1 MAAILRGRRFFWLSH
16 LVFNVNSWRRSLRV
30 AAFLGVSFLT
40 QAWDTLNMP
49 QRQRHL
55 RQITLPWCGEEGQSR
70 IRGAHVLVVGCGAL
84 GCASI
89 EWLARAG
96 VGQLTLVDRD
106 VVEWSN
112 LQRQQLFSERDAQ
125 AGSPKAEAAARRVK
139 EIDSTIRVHA
149 CVEHVNAENAAD
161 LARGVNVIMDGLD
174 NIETRFVLNDV
185 SVRDGIPYVYAA
197 AVAMEGRCMV
207 VLPRDVAVD
216 VDERI
221 SMAGLANAVDAQ
233 ISQASVS
240 NLIHARISNDV
251 VNTGESKATHFAA
264 RGACLRCVFPE
275 MPAPGVLPTCD
286 LAGVM
291 GPVVGMVGAFAASQ
305 ALFLLAGRADL
316 LERKLWSV
324 DLAAHRHAT
333 IAVSVD
339 ERCACCGKKEFSFLE
354 PVNEA
359 SRVAHLCGRG
369 AMQVLPMRRTKV
381 DSPTV
386 DMDLPA
392 LQKQLLDHGQFAM
405 RGGSLH
411 GQLRNVAGLGGEPV
425 ELTIFADGRAIVG
438 RCSDETIA
446 RSIYDRF
453 IGG

>member
-1 MAAILRGRRFFWLSH
+1 
-16 LVFNVNSWRRSLRV
+16 
-30 AAFLGVSFLT
+30 
-40 QAWDTLNMP
+40 MP
-49 QRQRHL
+49 QRQRHQ

-149 CVEHVNAENAAD
+149 CVEHLNAENAAD
-161 LARGVNVIMDGLD
+161 LARGVNVIVDGLD
-174 NIETRFVLNDV
+174 NIESRFVLNDV

-197 AVAMEGRCMV
+197 AVAMEGRCMA

-221 SMAGLANAVDAQ
+221 SMAGVANAVDAQVSKAGFANAVDAQ
-233 ISQASVS
+233 ISKAGVS
-240 NLIHARISNDV
+240 NFIHARISKDV
-251 VNTGESKATHFAA
+251 DKTGKSKATHFAA

-286 LAGVM
+286 LAGVL
-291 GPVVGMVGAFAASQ
+291 GPLVGMVGAFAASQ

-354 PVNEA
+354 LVNEA

-411 GQLRNVAGLGGEPV
+411 GQLRNVPGLGGEPV

-453 IGG
+453 IGS

>member
-1 MAAILRGRRFFWLSH
+1 
-16 LVFNVNSWRRSLRV
+16 
-30 AAFLGVSFLT
+30 
-40 QAWDTLNMP
+40 MP
-49 QRQRHL
+49 QRQRHQ

-161 LARGVNVIMDGLD
+161 LARGVNVIVDGLD

-216 VDERI
+216 IDERI
-221 SMAGLANAVDAQ
+221 SKAGDANEADAQ
-233 ISQASVS
+233 ISKAGVS
-240 NLIHARISNDV
+240 NLIHARISNDIA
-251 VNTGESKATHFAA
+251 NTGESKATHFAA
-264 RGACLRCVFPE
+264 RGACLRCVFAE

-286 LAGVM
+286 LAGVL
-291 GPVVGMVGAFAASQ
+291 GPLVGMVGAFAASQ

-339 ERCACCGKKEFSFLE
+339 EQCACCGKKEFSFLE
-354 PVNEA
+354 PLNEA

-369 AMQVLPMRRTKV
+369 AIQVLPTRRVKV
-381 DSPTV
+381 DGAAV
-386 DMDLPA
+386 DMDLSA

-438 RCSDETIA
+438 RCSDETVA

-453 IGG
+453 IGS

>member
-1 MAAILRGRRFFWLSH
+1 
-16 LVFNVNSWRRSLRV
+16 
-30 AAFLGVSFLT
+30 
-40 QAWDTLNMP
+40 MP
-49 QRQRHL
+49 QRQRHQ

-125 AGSPKAEAAARRVK
+125 VGAPKAEAAARRVK

-161 LARGVNVIMDGLD
+161 LARGVNVIVDGLD
-174 NIETRFVLNDV
+174 NIETRFVLNDL

-197 AVAMEGRCMV
+197 AVAMEGRCMF
-207 VLPRDVAVD
+207 VLPRDIAVD

-221 SMAGLANAVDAQ
+221 SMAGVANEVDAQISKAGFANAVDAQ
-233 ISQASVS
+233 VSKAGVS
-240 NLIHARISNDV
+240 NLIPARISKDIA
-251 VNTGESKATHFAA
+251 NTGESKATHFAA

-286 LAGVM
+286 LAGVL
-291 GPVVGMVGAFAASQ
+291 GPLVGMVGAFAASQ

-339 ERCACCGKKEFSFLE
+339 EQCVCCGKKEFSFLE
-354 PVNEA
+354 PVHEM
-359 SRVAHLCGRG
+359 SRMAHLCGRG
-369 AMQVLPMRRTKV
+369 AIQVLPTRRVKV
-381 DSPTV
+381 DGAAV
-386 DMDLPA
+386 DMDLSA

-411 GQLRNVAGLGGEPV
+411 GKLRNVAGLGGEPV

-438 RCSDETIA
+438 HCSDETIA

-453 IGG
+453 IGS

>member
-1 MAAILRGRRFFWLSH
+1 MAAILRGRRFFY
-16 LVFNVNSWRRSLRV
+16 
-30 AAFLGVSFLT
+30 GISFFAK
-40 QAWDTLNMP
+40 AWDTLNMP

-139 EIDSTIRVHA
+139 EIDSNIRVHA

-174 NIETRFVLNDV
+174 NIETRFVLNDL

-207 VLPRDVAVD
+207 VLPRDVD

-221 SMAGLANAVDAQ
+221 SMAGVAKSVDAQ
-233 ISQASVS
+233 ISKAGVS
-240 NLIHARISNDV
+240 NFIHARIAKDV
-251 VNTGESKATHFAA
+251 VDTGESKATHFAA

-275 MPAPGVLPTCD
+275 MPAHGVLPTCD
-286 LAGVM
+286 LAGVL
-291 GPVVGMVGAFAASQ
+291 GPLVGMVGAFAASQ
-305 ALFLLAGRADL
+305 ALLLLAGRADL

-411 GQLRNVAGLGGEPV
+411 GQLRNVAGIGGEPV

-453 IGG
+453 IGS

>member
-1 MAAILRGRRFFWLSH
+1 
-16 LVFNVNSWRRSLRV
+16 
-30 AAFLGVSFLT
+30 
-40 QAWDTLNMP
+40 MP
-49 QRQRHL
+49 QRQRHQ

-161 LARGVNVIMDGLD
+161 LARGVNVIVDGLD

-216 VDERI
+216 IDERI
-221 SMAGLANAVDAQ
+221 SKAGDANEADAQ
-233 ISQASVS
+233 ISKAGVS
-240 NLIHARISNDV
+240 NFIHARISKDV
-251 VNTGESKATHFAA
+251 ANTGESKATHFAA
-264 RGACLRCVFPE
+264 RGACLRCVFAE

-286 LAGVM
+286 LAGVL
-291 GPVVGMVGAFAASQ
+291 GPLVGMVGAFAASQ

-339 ERCACCGKKEFSFLE
+339 EQCACCGKKEFSFLE
-354 PVNEA
+354 PLNEA

-369 AMQVLPMRRTKV
+369 AIQVLPTRRVKV
-381 DSPTV
+381 DGAAV
-386 DMDLPA
+386 DMDLSA

-453 IGG
+453 IGS

>member
-1 MAAILRGRRFFWLSH
+1 
-16 LVFNVNSWRRSLRV
+16 
-30 AAFLGVSFLT
+30 
-40 QAWDTLNMP
+40 MP
-49 QRQRHL
+49 QRQRHQ

-125 AGSPKAEAAARRVK
+125 ASAPKAEAAARRVK

-161 LARGVNVIMDGLD
+161 LARGVNVIVDGLD

-221 SMAGLANAVDAQ
+221 SKAGDANEADTQ
-233 ISQASVS
+233 ISKAGVS
-240 NLIHARISNDV
+240 NFIHTRISKDV
-251 VNTGESKATHFAA
+251 ANTGESKATHFAA
-264 RGACLRCVFPE
+264 RGACLRCVFAE

-286 LAGVM
+286 LAGVL
-291 GPVVGMVGAFAASQ
+291 GPLVGMVGAFAASQ

-339 ERCACCGKKEFSFLE
+339 EQCACCGKKEFSFLE
-354 PVNEA
+354 PVHEM

-369 AMQVLPMRRTKV
+369 AIQVLPTRRVKV
-381 DSPTV
+381 DGAAV
-386 DMDLPA
+386 DMDLSA

-453 IGG
+453 IGS

>member
-1 MAAILRGRRFFWLSH
+1 MAAILRGRRFFY
-16 LVFNVNSWRRSLRV
+16 
-30 AAFLGVSFLT
+30 GISFFAK
-40 QAWDTLNMP
+40 AWDTLNMP

-55 RQITLPWCGEEGQSR
+55 RQITLPWCGKEGQSR

-125 AGSPKAEAAARRVK
+125 SGSPKAEAAARRVK

-161 LARGVNVIMDGLD
+161 LARGVNVIVDGLD
-174 NIETRFVLNDV
+174 NIETRFVLNDL

-233 ISQASVS
+233 ISQAGVL

-251 VNTGESKATHFAA
+251 VNTGESKVTHFAA

-339 ERCACCGKKEFSFLE
+339 EHCACCGKKEFSFLE

-411 GQLRNVAGLGGEPV
+411 GQLRNVPGLGGEPV

-453 IGG
+453 IGS

>member
-1 MAAILRGRRFFWLSH
+1 MAAILRGRRFFY
-16 LVFNVNSWRRSLRV
+16 
-30 AAFLGVSFLT
+30 GISFFAK
-40 QAWDTLNMP
+40 AWDTLNMP

-149 CVEHVNAENAAD
+149 CVEHLNAENAAD
-161 LARGVNVIMDGLD
+161 LARGVNVIVDGLD

-216 VDERI
+216 IDKRI
-221 SMAGLANAVDAQ
+221 SKAGDANEADAQ
-233 ISQASVS
+233 NSKAGVS
-240 NLIHARISNDV
+240 NFIHARISKDTA
-251 VNTGESKATHFAA
+251 NTDESKATHFAA

-286 LAGVM
+286 LAGVL
-291 GPVVGMVGAFAASQ
+291 GPLVGMVGAFAASQ

-339 ERCACCGKKEFSFLE
+339 EHCACCGKKEFSFLE

-386 DMDLPA
+386 DMDLST
-392 LQKQLLDHGQFAM
+392 LQKQLLDHGQFTM
-405 RGGSLH
+405 RGGFLH
-411 GQLRNVAGLGGEPV
+411 GQLRNVPGLGGEPV

>member
-1 MAAILRGRRFFWLSH
+1 MAAILRGRRFFY
-16 LVFNVNSWRRSLRV
+16 
-30 AAFLGVSFLT
+30 GISFFAK
-40 QAWDTLNMP
+40 AWDTLNMP

-125 AGSPKAEAAARRVK
+125 SGSPKAEAAARRVK

-161 LARGVNVIMDGLD
+161 LARGVNVIVDGLD
-174 NIETRFVLNDV
+174 NIETRFVLNDL

-233 ISQASVS
+233 ISQAGVS

-251 VNTGESKATHFAA
+251 VNTGESKVTHFAA

-291 GPVVGMVGAFAASQ
+291 GPVVGMVGAFASSQ

-339 ERCACCGKKEFSFLE
+339 EHCACCGKKEFSFLE

-369 AMQVLPMRRTKV
+369 AIQVLPMRRTKV

-392 LQKQLLDHGQFAM
+392 LQKQLLDHGQFTM

-411 GQLRNVAGLGGEPV
+411 GQLRNVPGLGGEPV

>member
-1 MAAILRGRRFFWLSH
+1 M
-16 LVFNVNSWRRSLRV
+16 
-30 AAFLGVSFLT
+30 
-40 QAWDTLNMP
+40 
-49 QRQRHL
+49 
-55 RQITLPWCGEEGQSR
+55 
-70 IRGAHVLVVGCGAL
+70 LVVGCGAL

-125 AGSPKAEAAARRVK
+125 ASAPKAEAAARRVK

-161 LARGVNVIMDGLD
+161 LARGVNVIVDGLD

-197 AVAMEGRCMV
+197 SVAMEGRCMV
-207 VLPRDVAVD
+207 VLPRDVAVG
-216 VDERI
+216 ERI
-221 SMAGLANAVDAQ
+221 SKAGDANEADAQISKAGVSNAVDAQ
-233 ISQASVS
+233 VSKAGVS
-240 NLIHARISNDV
+240 NFIHARISKDV
-251 VNTGESKATHFAA
+251 ANIGESKATHFAA
-264 RGACLRCVFPE
+264 RGACLRCVFAE

-286 LAGVM
+286 LAGVL
-291 GPVVGMVGAFAASQ
+291 GPLVGMVGAFAASQ

-339 ERCACCGKKEFSFLE
+339 EQCACCGKKEFSFLE
-354 PVNEA
+354 PVHEM

-369 AMQVLPMRRTKV
+369 AIQVLPTRRAKV
-381 DSPTV
+381 DGATV
-386 DMDLPA
+386 DMDLSA

-453 IGG
+453 IGS

>member
-1 MAAILRGRRFFWLSH
+1 MAAILRGRRFIY
-16 LVFNVNSWRRSLRV
+16 
-30 AAFLGVSFLT
+30 GISFFAK
-40 QAWDTLNMP
+40 AWDTLNMP

-89 EWLARAG
+89 EWLTRAG

-149 CVEHVNAENAAD
+149 CVEHLNAENAAD
-161 LARGVNVIMDGLD
+161 LARGVNVIVDGLD
-174 NIETRFVLNDV
+174 NIETRFVLNDL

-207 VLPRDVAVD
+207 VLPRD
-216 VDERI
+216 I
-221 SMAGLANAVDAQ
+221 AVDAQ
-233 ISQASVS
+233 LSQVDISNVADVGARISQA
-240 NLIHARISNDV
+240 
-251 VNTGESKATHFAA
+251 GKASATSSSSHLAA
-264 RGACLRCVFPE
+264 RGACLRCVYPE

-305 ALFLLAGRADL
+305 ALLLLAGRADL

-339 ERCACCGKKEFSFLE
+339 AHCACCGKKEFSFLE

-369 AMQVLPMRRTKV
+369 AIQVLPTRRVKV
-381 DSPTV
+381 EGAIV

-411 GQLRNVAGLGGEPV
+411 GQLRNVPGLGGEPV
-425 ELTIFADGRAIVG
+425 ELTNFADGRAIVG

>member
-1 MAAILRGRRFFWLSH
+1 MAAILRGRRFFY
-16 LVFNVNSWRRSLRV
+16 
-30 AAFLGVSFLT
+30 GISFFAK
-40 QAWDTLNMP
+40 AWDTLNMP

-149 CVEHVNAENAAD
+149 CVEHLNAENAAD
-161 LARGVNVIMDGLD
+161 LARGVHVIVDGLD
-174 NIETRFVLNDV
+174 NIETRFVLNDL

-216 VDERI
+216 IDERI
-221 SMAGLANAVDAQ
+221 SMAGVAKAVDAQ
-233 ISQASVS
+233 VS
-240 NLIHARISNDV
+240 KVGVSDLIHARISKDV

-286 LAGVM
+286 LAGVL
-291 GPVVGMVGAFAASQ
+291 GPLVGMVGAYAASQ
-305 ALFLLAGRADL
+305 TLFLLAARADL

-324 DLAAHRHAT
+324 DLAAHRYAT

-339 ERCACCGKKEFSFLE
+339 EYCACCGKKEFSFLE

-381 DSPTV
+381 DTPTV

-411 GQLRNVAGLGGEPV
+411 GQLRNVPGLGGEPV

>member
-1 MAAILRGRRFFWLSH
+1 
-16 LVFNVNSWRRSLRV
+16 
-30 AAFLGVSFLT
+30 
-40 QAWDTLNMP
+40 MP
-49 QRQRHL
+49 QRQRHQ

-161 LARGVNVIMDGLD
+161 LARGVNVIVDGLD
-174 NIETRFVLNDV
+174 NIETRFVLNDL

-207 VLPRDVAVD
+207 VLPRDVAVH

-221 SMAGLANAVDAQ
+221 SKAGVANTVDTQVSKAGVANAVDAQ
-233 ISQASVS
+233 VSKAGVVNAMDAQVSKAGVS
-240 NLIHARISNDV
+240 NFIHARISKDIA
-251 VNTGESKATHFAA
+251 NTGESKATHFAA

-286 LAGVM
+286 LAGVL
-291 GPVVGMVGAFAASQ
+291 GPLVGMVGAFAASQ

-339 ERCACCGKKEFSFLE
+339 EQCACCGKKEFSFLE
-354 PVNEA
+354 PVHEM

-369 AMQVLPMRRTKV
+369 AIQVLPTRRAKV
-381 DSPTV
+381 DGATV
-386 DMDLPA
+386 DMDLSA

-453 IGG
+453 IGS

>member
-1 MAAILRGRRFFWLSH
+1 
-16 LVFNVNSWRRSLRV
+16 
-30 AAFLGVSFLT
+30 
-40 QAWDTLNMP
+40 MP
-49 QRQRHL
+49 QRQRHQ

-149 CVEHVNAENAAD
+149 CVEHLNAENAAD
-161 LARGVNVIMDGLD
+161 LARGVNVIVDGLD

-221 SMAGLANAVDAQ
+221 SMAGVANEVDAQISKAGFANAVDAQ
-233 ISQASVS
+233 VSKAGVS
-240 NLIHARISNDV
+240 NLIPARISKDV
-251 VNTGESKATHFAA
+251 ANTAESKATHFAA

-286 LAGVM
+286 LAGVL
-291 GPVVGMVGAFAASQ
+291 GPLVGMVGAYAASQ
-305 ALFLLAGRADL
+305 TLFLLAGRADL

-339 ERCACCGKKEFSFLE
+339 EQCVCCGKNEFSFLE

-369 AMQVLPMRRTKV
+369 AIQVLPMRRTKV
-381 DSPTV
+381 DGPTV
-386 DMDLPA
+386 DMNLPA

-453 IGG
+453 IGS

>member
-1 MAAILRGRRFFWLSH
+1 
-16 LVFNVNSWRRSLRV
+16 
-30 AAFLGVSFLT
+30 
-40 QAWDTLNMP
+40 MP
-49 QRQRHL
+49 QRQRHQ

-112 LQRQQLFSERDAQ
+112 LQRQQLFCERDAQ
-125 AGSPKAEAAARRVK
+125 VGAPKAEAAARRVK

-161 LARGVNVIMDGLD
+161 LARGVNVIVDGLD

-207 VLPRDVAVD
+207 VLPRDVAID
-216 VDERI
+216 IDKRI
-221 SMAGLANAVDAQ
+221 SKDVANTA
-233 ISQASVS
+233 
-240 NLIHARISNDV
+240 
-251 VNTGESKATHFAA
+251 ESKATHFAA

-275 MPAPGVLPTCD
+275 MPSPGVLPTCD
-286 LAGVM
+286 LAGVL
-291 GPVVGMVGAFAASQ
+291 GPLVGMVGAFAASQ

-333 IAVSVD
+333 IAVPVD
-339 ERCACCGKKEFSFLE
+339 ELCACCGKKEFSFLE
-354 PVNEA
+354 PLNEA

-369 AMQVLPMRRTKV
+369 AIQVLPTRRVKV
-381 DSPTV
+381 DGAAV
-386 DMDLPA
+386 DMDLSA

-453 IGG
+453 IGS

>member
-1 MAAILRGRRFFWLSH
+1 MAAILRGRRFIY
-16 LVFNVNSWRRSLRV
+16 
-30 AAFLGVSFLT
+30 GISFFAK
-40 QAWDTLNMP
+40 AWDTLNMP

-89 EWLARAG
+89 EWLTRAG

-149 CVEHVNAENAAD
+149 CVEHLNAENAAD
-161 LARGVNVIMDGLD
+161 LARGVNVIVDGLD
-174 NIETRFVLNDV
+174 NIETRFVLNDL

-207 VLPRDVAVD
+207 VLPRD
-216 VDERI
+216 I
-221 SMAGLANAVDAQ
+221 AVDAQ
-233 ISQASVS
+233 LSQVDISNVADVGARISQA
-240 NLIHARISNDV
+240 
-251 VNTGESKATHFAA
+251 GKASATSSSSHLAA
-264 RGACLRCVFPE
+264 RGACLRCVYPE

-305 ALFLLAGRADL
+305 ALLLLAGRADL

-339 ERCACCGKKEFSFLE
+339 AHCACCGKKEFSFLE

-369 AMQVLPMRRTKV
+369 AIQVLPTRRVKV
-381 DSPTV
+381 EGAIV

-392 LQKQLLDHGQFAM
+392 LQKQLVDHGQFAM

-411 GQLRNVAGLGGEPV
+411 GQLRNVPGLGGEPV

>member
-1 MAAILRGRRFFWLSH
+1 MAAILRGRRFFY
-16 LVFNVNSWRRSLRV
+16 
-30 AAFLGVSFLT
+30 GISFFAK
-40 QAWDTLNMP
+40 AWDTLNMP
-49 QRQRHL
+49 QRQRHQ

-149 CVEHVNAENAAD
+149 CVEHLNAENAAD
-161 LARGVNVIMDGLD
+161 LARGVNVIVDGLD

-221 SMAGLANAVDAQ
+221 SKAGVANEVDAQ
-233 ISQASVS
+233 VSKAGVS
-240 NLIHARISNDV
+240 NFIHARISKDIANI
-251 VNTGESKATHFAA
+251 GESKATHFAA

-275 MPAPGVLPTCD
+275 IPAPGVLPTCD
-286 LAGVM
+286 LAGVL
-291 GPVVGMVGAFAASQ
+291 GPLVGMVGAYAASQ
-305 ALFLLAGRADL
+305 TLFLLAGRADL

-324 DLAAHRHAT
+324 DLSAHRHAT
-333 IAVSVD
+333 ITVSVD
-339 ERCACCGKKEFSFLE
+339 EHCACCGKREFSFLE

-369 AMQVLPMRRTKV
+369 AIQVLPTRRVKV
-381 DSPTV
+381 GSATV

-405 RGGSLH
+405 RSGSLH

-453 IGG
+453 IGS

>member
-1 MAAILRGRRFFWLSH
+1 
-16 LVFNVNSWRRSLRV
+16 
-30 AAFLGVSFLT
+30 
-40 QAWDTLNMP
+40 MP
-49 QRQRHL
+49 QRQRHQ

-106 VVEWSN
+106 IVEWSN

-125 AGSPKAEAAARRVK
+125 ASAPKAEAAARRVK

-149 CVEHVNAENAAD
+149 CVEHVDWQNAAE
-161 LARGVNVIMDGLD
+161 LARGVNVIVDGLD

-221 SMAGLANAVDAQ
+221 SKAGDANEADTQ
-233 ISQASVS
+233 ISKAGVS
-240 NLIHARISNDV
+240 NFIHTRISKDV
-251 VNTGESKATHFAA
+251 ANTGVSKATHFAA
-264 RGACLRCVFPE
+264 RGACLRCVFAE

-286 LAGVM
+286 LAGVL
-291 GPVVGMVGAFAASQ
+291 GPLVGMVGAFAASQ

-339 ERCACCGKKEFSFLE
+339 EQCVCCGKKEFSFLE
-354 PVNEA
+354 PVHEM

-369 AMQVLPMRRTKV
+369 AIQVLPTRREKS
-381 DSPTV
+381 DRAFLS
-386 DMDLPA
+386 MDLSA

-453 IGG
+453 IGS

>member
-1 MAAILRGRRFFWLSH
+1 
-16 LVFNVNSWRRSLRV
+16 
-30 AAFLGVSFLT
+30 
-40 QAWDTLNMP
+40 MP
-49 QRQRHL
+49 QRQRHQ

-125 AGSPKAEAAARRVK
+125 ASAPKAEAAARRVK

-149 CVEHVNAENAAD
+149 CVEHVDWQNAAE
-161 LARGVNVIMDGLD
+161 LARGVNVIVDGLD

-221 SMAGLANAVDAQ
+221 SKAGDANEADTQ
-233 ISQASVS
+233 ISKAGVS
-240 NLIHARISNDV
+240 NFIHTRISKDV
-251 VNTGESKATHFAA
+251 ANTGESKATHFAA

-275 MPAPGVLPTCD
+275 MPTPGVLPTCD
-286 LAGVM
+286 LAGVL
-291 GPVVGMVGAFAASQ
+291 GPLVGMVGAFAASQ

-339 ERCACCGKKEFSFLE
+339 EQCACCGKKEFSFLE
-354 PVNEA
+354 PVHEM

-369 AMQVLPMRRTKV
+369 AIQVLPTRREKSDRTFL
-381 DSPTV
+381 SI
-386 DMDLPA
+386 DLSA

-453 IGG
+453 IGS

>member
-1 MAAILRGRRFFWLSH
+1 MAAILRGRRFIY
-16 LVFNVNSWRRSLRV
+16 
-30 AAFLGVSFLT
+30 GISFFAK
-40 QAWDTLNMP
+40 AWDTLNMP

-89 EWLARAG
+89 EWLTRAG

-149 CVEHVNAENAAD
+149 CVEHLNAENAAD
-161 LARGVNVIMDGLD
+161 LARGVNVIVDGLD
-174 NIETRFVLNDV
+174 NIETRFVLNDL

-207 VLPRDVAVD
+207 VLPRD
-216 VDERI
+216 I
-221 SMAGLANAVDAQ
+221 AVDAQ
-233 ISQASVS
+233 LSQVDISNVVDVGARISQA
-240 NLIHARISNDV
+240 
-251 VNTGESKATHFAA
+251 GKASATSSSSHLAA
-264 RGACLRCVFPE
+264 RGACLRCVYPE

-305 ALFLLAGRADL
+305 ALLLLAGRADL

-339 ERCACCGKKEFSFLE
+339 AHCACCGKKEFSFLE

-369 AMQVLPMRRTKV
+369 AIQVLPTRRVKV
-381 DSPTV
+381 EGAIV

-411 GQLRNVAGLGGEPV
+411 GQLRNVPGLGGEPV

-453 IGG
+453 IGS

>member
-1 MAAILRGRRFFWLSH
+1 
-16 LVFNVNSWRRSLRV
+16 
-30 AAFLGVSFLT
+30 
-40 QAWDTLNMP
+40 MP
-49 QRQRHL
+49 QRQRHQ

-125 AGSPKAEAAARRVK
+125 TGSPKAEAAARRVK

-149 CVEHVNAENAAD
+149 CVEHLNAENAAD
-161 LARGVNVIMDGLD
+161 LARGVNVIVDGLD

-207 VLPRDVAVD
+207 VLPRDVAVH

-221 SMAGLANAVDAQ
+221 SKAGAQVSKAAVANAVDAQ
-233 ISQASVS
+233 VSKAGVS
-240 NLIHARISNDV
+240 NLIHARISKDV
-251 VNTGESKATHFAA
+251 ANTSESTATHFAA

-275 MPAPGVLPTCD
+275 MPSPGVLPTCD

-333 IAVSVD
+333 IAVSID
-339 ERCACCGKKEFSFLE
+339 EHCACCGKKEFSFLE
-354 PVNEA
+354 PVHEM

-369 AMQVLPMRRTKV
+369 AIQVLPTRRVKV
-381 DSPTV
+381 DGAAV
-386 DMDLPA
+386 DMDLSA

-453 IGG
+453 IGS

>member
-1 MAAILRGRRFFWLSH
+1 
-16 LVFNVNSWRRSLRV
+16 
-30 AAFLGVSFLT
+30 
-40 QAWDTLNMP
+40 MP
-49 QRQRHL
+49 QRQRHQ

-125 AGSPKAEAAARRVK
+125 VGAPKAEAAARRVK

-161 LARGVNVIMDGLD
+161 LARGVNVIVDGLD
-174 NIETRFVLNDV
+174 NIETRFVLNDL

-207 VLPRDVAVD
+207 VLPRDVAVH

-221 SMAGLANAVDAQ
+221 SKAGAQVSKAAVANAVDAQ
-233 ISQASVS
+233 VSKAGVS
-240 NLIHARISNDV
+240 NLIHARISKDV
-251 VNTGESKATHFAA
+251 ANTSESTATHFAA

-275 MPAPGVLPTCD
+275 MPSPGVLPTCD

-324 DLAAHRHAT
+324 DLSAHRHAT
-333 IAVSVD
+333 IAVSID
-339 ERCACCGKKEFSFLE
+339 EHCACCGKKEFSFLE

-369 AMQVLPMRRTKV
+369 AIQVLPTRRVKV
-381 DSPTV
+381 GGATV
-386 DMDLPA
+386 DMDLSA

-411 GQLRNVAGLGGEPV
+411 GQLSNVAGLGGAPV

-438 RCSDETIA
+438 RCGDETIA

>member
-1 MAAILRGRRFFWLSH
+1 
-16 LVFNVNSWRRSLRV
+16 
-30 AAFLGVSFLT
+30 LGVSFFA

-49 QRQRHL
+49 QRQRHQ

-125 AGSPKAEAAARRVK
+125 AASPKAEAAARRVK

-149 CVEHVNAENAAD
+149 CVEHLNAENAAD
-161 LARGVNVIMDGLD
+161 LARGVNVIVDGLD
-174 NIETRFVLNDV
+174 NIETRFILNDL

-216 VDERI
+216 VD
-221 SMAGLANAVDAQ
+221 
-233 ISQASVS
+233 
-240 NLIHARISNDV
+240 ARISKDIA
-251 VNTGESKATHFAA
+251 NTGESKATHFAA

-286 LAGVM
+286 LDGVL
-291 GPVVGMVGAFAASQ
+291 GPLVGMVGAYAASQ
-305 ALFLLAGRADL
+305 TLFVLAGRADL

-324 DLAAHRHAT
+324 DLVAHRHAT
-333 IAVSVD
+333 IAVSID
-339 ERCACCGKKEFSFLE
+339 ENCACCGTKKFSFLE

-369 AMQVLPMRRTKV
+369 AIQVLPTRRAKV
-381 DSPTV
+381 DGATV
-386 DMDLPA
+386 DMDLSA
-392 LQKQLLDHGQFAM
+392 LQKQLLDHGQFVM

-411 GQLRNVAGLGGEPV
+411 GQLRNVAGIGGDPV

-453 IGG
+453 IGS

>member
-1 MAAILRGRRFFWLSH
+1 MAAILRGRS
-16 LVFNVNSWRRSLRV
+16 
-30 AAFLGVSFLT
+30 FLGVSFFA

-49 QRQRHL
+49 QRQRHQ

-149 CVEHVNAENAAD
+149 CVEHLNAENAAD
-161 LARGVNVIMDGLD
+161 LARGVNVIVDGLD
-174 NIETRFVLNDV
+174 NIETRFVLNDL

-216 VDERI
+216 VDARI
-221 SMAGLANAVDAQ
+221 SMAGVANAVDAQ
-233 ISQASVS
+233 VSKAGVS
-240 NLIHARISNDV
+240 NLIHARISKDV

-286 LAGVM
+286 LAGVL
-291 GPVVGMVGAFAASQ
+291 GPLVGMVGAYAASQ
-305 ALFLLAGRADL
+305 TLFLLAARADL

-333 IAVSVD
+333 IAVSID
-339 ERCACCGKKEFSFLE
+339 EHCACCGKKEFSFLE
-354 PVNEA
+354 PVNQA

-369 AMQVLPMRRTKV
+369 AMQVLPTRRVKV
-381 DSPTV
+381 DGATV
-386 DMDLPA
+386 DIDLLA
-392 LQKQLLDHGQFAM
+392 LQKQLLDHGQFTM

-411 GQLRNVAGLGGEPV
+411 GQLRNIPGLGGEPV
-425 ELTIFADGRAIVG
+425 ELTIFADGRTIVG
-438 RCSDETIA
+438 HCSDETIA

>member
-1 MAAILRGRRFFWLSH
+1 MAAILRGRRFFY
-16 LVFNVNSWRRSLRV
+16 
-30 AAFLGVSFLT
+30 GISFFAK
-40 QAWDTLNMP
+40 AWDTLNMP

-89 EWLARAG
+89 EWLTRAG

-149 CVEHVNAENAAD
+149 CVEHLNAENAAD
-161 LARGVNVIMDGLD
+161 LARGVNVIVDGLD
-174 NIETRFVLNDV
+174 NIETRFVLNDL

-207 VLPRDVAVD
+207 VLPRD
-216 VDERI
+216 I
-221 SMAGLANAVDAQ
+221 AVDAQ
-233 ISQASVS
+233 LSQVDISNVVDVGARISQA
-240 NLIHARISNDV
+240 
-251 VNTGESKATHFAA
+251 GKASATSSSSHLAA
-264 RGACLRCVFPE
+264 RGPCLRCVYPE

-305 ALFLLAGRADL
+305 ALLLLAGRADL

-339 ERCACCGKKEFSFLE
+339 AHCACCGKKEFSFLE

-369 AMQVLPMRRTKV
+369 AIQVLPTRRVKV
-381 DSPTV
+381 EGAIV

-411 GQLRNVAGLGGEPV
+411 GQLRNVPGLGGEPV

-453 IGG
+453 IGS

>member
-1 MAAILRGRRFFWLSH
+1 
-16 LVFNVNSWRRSLRV
+16 
-30 AAFLGVSFLT
+30 
-40 QAWDTLNMP
+40 MP

-149 CVEHVNAENAAD
+149 CVEHVNAENTAD

-221 SMAGLANAVDAQ
+221 STAGLANAVDAQ

-339 ERCACCGKKEFSFLE
+339 AHCACCGKKEFSFLE

-369 AMQVLPMRRTKV
+369 AIQVLPMRRTKV
-381 DSPTV
+381 DGPTV

-411 GQLRNVAGLGGEPV
+411 GQLRNVPGLGGEPV
-425 ELTIFADGRAIVG
+425 ELTIFTDGRAIVG

>member
-1 MAAILRGRRFFWLSH
+1 
-16 LVFNVNSWRRSLRV
+16 
-30 AAFLGVSFLT
+30 
-40 QAWDTLNMP
+40 MP
-49 QRQRHL
+49 QRQRHQ
-55 RQITLPWCGEEGQSR
+55 RQITLLWCGEEGQSR

-89 EWLARAG
+89 DWLARAG

-149 CVEHVNAENAAD
+149 CVEHLNAENAAD
-161 LARGVNVIMDGLD
+161 LARGVNVIVDGLD
-174 NIETRFVLNDV
+174 NIETRFVLNDL

-197 AVAMEGRCMV
+197 SVAMEGRCMV

-216 VDERI
+216 AQI
-221 SMAGLANAVDAQ
+221 SKAGVANAVDAQ
-233 ISQASVS
+233 ISKAGVS
-240 NLIHARISNDV
+240 NFIHARISNDV
-251 VNTGESKATHFAA
+251 VDTGESKTTHFAA
-264 RGACLRCVFPE
+264 RGACLRCVFAE

-286 LAGVM
+286 LAGVL
-291 GPVVGMVGAFAASQ
+291 GPLVGMVGAFAASQ

-333 IAVSVD
+333 IAVSID
-339 ERCACCGKKEFSFLE
+339 EHCACCGKKEFSFLE

-386 DMDLPA
+386 DMDLSA
-392 LQKQLLDHGQFAM
+392 LQKQLLDHGQFTM

-411 GQLRNVAGLGGEPV
+411 GQLRNVPGLGGEPV

-453 IGG
+453 IGS

>member
-1 MAAILRGRRFFWLSH
+1 
-16 LVFNVNSWRRSLRV
+16 
-30 AAFLGVSFLT
+30 
-40 QAWDTLNMP
+40 MP

-149 CVEHVNAENAAD
+149 CVEHVHAENAAD

-339 ERCACCGKKEFSFLE
+339 AHCACCGKKEFSFLE

-381 DSPTV
+381 DGPTV

-411 GQLRNVAGLGGEPV
+411 GQLRNVPGLGGEPV
-425 ELTIFADGRAIVG
+425 ELTIFTDGRAIVG

>member
-1 MAAILRGRRFFWLSH
+1 MAAILRGRRFIY
-16 LVFNVNSWRRSLRV
+16 
-30 AAFLGVSFLT
+30 GISFFAK
-40 QAWDTLNMP
+40 AWDTLNMP

-89 EWLARAG
+89 EWLTRAG

-149 CVEHVNAENAAD
+149 CVEHLNAENAAD
-161 LARGVNVIMDGLD
+161 LARGVNVIVDGLD
-174 NIETRFVLNDV
+174 NIETRFVLNDL

-207 VLPRDVAVD
+207 VLPRD
-216 VDERI
+216 I
-221 SMAGLANAVDAQ
+221 AVDAQ
-233 ISQASVS
+233 LSQVDISNVVDVGARISQA
-240 NLIHARISNDV
+240 
-251 VNTGESKATHFAA
+251 GKASATSSSSHLAA
-264 RGACLRCVFPE
+264 RGPCLRCVYPE

-305 ALFLLAGRADL
+305 ALLLLAGRADL

-339 ERCACCGKKEFSFLE
+339 AHCACCGKKEFSFLE

-411 GQLRNVAGLGGEPV
+411 GQLRNVPGLGGEPV

-453 IGG
+453 IGS

>member
-1 MAAILRGRRFFWLSH
+1 
-16 LVFNVNSWRRSLRV
+16 
-30 AAFLGVSFLT
+30 
-40 QAWDTLNMP
+40 MP

-125 AGSPKAEAAARRVK
+125 VGSPKAEAAARRVK

-161 LARGVNVIMDGLD
+161 LARDVTVIVDGLD

-221 SMAGLANAVDAQ
+221 SKAGDANEADAQ
-233 ISQASVS
+233 ISKAGVS
-240 NLIHARISNDV
+240 NFIHARISKDV
-251 VNTGESKATHFAA
+251 ANIGESKATHFAA

-286 LAGVM
+286 LAGVL
-291 GPVVGMVGAFAASQ
+291 GPLVGMVGAFAASQ

-354 PVNEA
+354 PVHEM

-369 AMQVLPMRRTKV
+369 AIQVLPTRRVKV
-381 DSPTV
+381 DGAAV
-386 DMDLPA
+386 DMDLSA

-411 GQLRNVAGLGGEPV
+411 GQLRNIAGIGGEPV

-453 IGG
+453 IGS

>member
-1 MAAILRGRRFFWLSH
+1 
-16 LVFNVNSWRRSLRV
+16 
-30 AAFLGVSFLT
+30 
-40 QAWDTLNMP
+40 MP
-49 QRQRHL
+49 QRQRHQ

-125 AGSPKAEAAARRVK
+125 TGAPKAEAAARRVK

-161 LARGVNVIMDGLD
+161 LARGVNVIVDGLD
-174 NIETRFVLNDV
+174 NIETRFVLNDL

-207 VLPRDVAVD
+207 VLPRDIAVD

-221 SMAGLANAVDAQ
+221 SKAGVANAVDAQVSKAGFANAVDAQ
-233 ISQASVS
+233 ISKAGVS
-240 NLIHARISNDV
+240 NFIHARISKDV
-251 VNTGESKATHFAA
+251 ANTAESKATHFAA

-286 LAGVM
+286 LAGVL
-291 GPVVGMVGAFAASQ
+291 GPLVGMVGAFAASQ

-339 ERCACCGKKEFSFLE
+339 EHCACCGKKEFSFLE

-369 AMQVLPMRRTKV
+369 AIQVLPTRRVKV
-381 DSPTV
+381 DGATV
-386 DMDLPA
+386 DMDLSA
-392 LQKQLLDHGQFAM
+392 LQKQFLDHGQFTM

-411 GQLRNVAGLGGEPV
+411 GQLRNVPGLGGEPV

-453 IGG
+453 IGS

>member
-1 MAAILRGRRFFWLSH
+1 
-16 LVFNVNSWRRSLRV
+16 
-30 AAFLGVSFLT
+30 
-40 QAWDTLNMP
+40 MP
-49 QRQRHL
+49 QRQRHQ

-161 LARGVNVIMDGLD
+161 LARGVNVIVDGLD

-221 SMAGLANAVDAQ
+221 SIAGDANEADAQ
-233 ISQASVS
+233 ISKAGVS
-240 NLIHARISNDV
+240 NFIHARISKDV
-251 VNTGESKATHFAA
+251 ANTGESKATHFAA
-264 RGACLRCVFPE
+264 RGACLRCVFAE

-286 LAGVM
+286 LAGVL
-291 GPVVGMVGAFAASQ
+291 GPLVGMVGAFAASQ

-354 PVNEA
+354 PVHEM

-369 AMQVLPMRRTKV
+369 AIQVLPTRRVKV
-381 DSPTV
+381 DGAAV
-386 DMDLPA
+386 DMDLSA

-453 IGG
+453 IGS

>member
-1 MAAILRGRRFFWLSH
+1 
-16 LVFNVNSWRRSLRV
+16 
-30 AAFLGVSFLT
+30 
-40 QAWDTLNMP
+40 MP
-49 QRQRHL
+49 QRQRHQ

-161 LARGVNVIMDGLD
+161 LARGVNVIVDGLD
-174 NIETRFVLNDV
+174 NIESRFVLNDV

-221 SMAGLANAVDAQ
+221 SMAGVANAVDAQVSKAGFANAVDAQ
-233 ISQASVS
+233 ISKAGVS
-240 NLIHARISNDV
+240 N
-251 VNTGESKATHFAA
+251 
-264 RGACLRCVFPE
+264 
-275 MPAPGVLPTCD
+275 

-305 ALFLLAGRADL
+305 ALLLLAGRADL

-339 ERCACCGKKEFSFLE
+339 EHCACCGKKEFSFLE
-354 PVNEA
+354 PVHEM

-369 AMQVLPMRRTKV
+369 AIQVLPTRRVKV
-381 DSPTV
+381 DGAAV
-386 DMDLPA
+386 DIDLSA
-392 LQKQLLDHGQFAM
+392 LQKQLLDHGKFAM
-405 RGGSLH
+405 RRGSLH
-411 GQLRNVAGLGGEPV
+411 GQLHNVAGLGGEPV

>member
-1 MAAILRGRRFFWLSH
+1 
-16 LVFNVNSWRRSLRV
+16 
-30 AAFLGVSFLT
+30 
-40 QAWDTLNMP
+40 MP
-49 QRQRHL
+49 QRQRHQ

-106 VVEWSN
+106 IVEWSN

-125 AGSPKAEAAARRVK
+125 ASAPKAEAAARRVK

-161 LARGVNVIMDGLD
+161 LARDVNVIVDGLD

-221 SMAGLANAVDAQ
+221 SKAGDANEADTQ
-233 ISQASVS
+233 ISKAGVS
-240 NLIHARISNDV
+240 NFIHTRISKDV
-251 VNTGESKATHFAA
+251 ANTGESKATHFAA
-264 RGACLRCVFPE
+264 RGACLRCVFAE

-286 LAGVM
+286 LAGVL
-291 GPVVGMVGAFAASQ
+291 GPLVGMVGAFAASQ

-339 ERCACCGKKEFSFLE
+339 EQCACCGKKEFSFLE
-354 PVNEA
+354 PVHEM

-369 AMQVLPMRRTKV
+369 AIQVLPTRRVKV
-381 DSPTV
+381 DGATV
-386 DMDLPA
+386 DMDLSA

-453 IGG
+453 IGS

>member
-1 MAAILRGRRFFWLSH
+1 
-16 LVFNVNSWRRSLRV
+16 
-30 AAFLGVSFLT
+30 
-40 QAWDTLNMP
+40 MP

-125 AGSPKAEAAARRVK
+125 SGSPKAEAAARRVK

-161 LARGVNVIMDGLD
+161 LARGVNVIVDGLD
-174 NIETRFVLNDV
+174 NIETRFVLNDL

-233 ISQASVS
+233 ISQAGVS

-251 VNTGESKATHFAA
+251 VNTGESKVTHFAA

-291 GPVVGMVGAFAASQ
+291 GPVVGMVGAFASSQ

-324 DLAAHRHAT
+324 DLAGHRHAT

-339 ERCACCGKKEFSFLE
+339 EHCACCGKKEFSFLE

-381 DSPTV
+381 DTPTV

-411 GQLRNVAGLGGEPV
+411 GQLRNVPGLGGEPV

>member
-1 MAAILRGRRFFWLSH
+1 
-16 LVFNVNSWRRSLRV
+16 
-30 AAFLGVSFLT
+30 
-40 QAWDTLNMP
+40 
-49 QRQRHL
+49 
-55 RQITLPWCGEEGQSR
+55 
-70 IRGAHVLVVGCGAL
+70 
-84 GCASI
+84 
-89 EWLARAG
+89 
-96 VGQLTLVDRD
+96 VDRD

-149 CVEHVNAENAAD
+149 CVEHLNAENAAD
-161 LARGVNVIMDGLD
+161 LARGVNVIVDGLD

-221 SMAGLANAVDAQ
+221 SKAGVANAVDEQVSKAG
-233 ISQASVS
+233 VS
-240 NLIHARISNDV
+240 NFIHARISKDIA
-251 VNTGESKATHFAA
+251 NTGESKATHFAA

-286 LAGVM
+286 LAGVL
-291 GPVVGMVGAFAASQ
+291 GPLVGMVGAYAASQ
-305 ALFLLAGRADL
+305 TLFLLAGRADL

-324 DLAAHRHAT
+324 DLSAHRHAT

-339 ERCACCGKKEFSFLE
+339 EQCACCGKKEFSFLE

-369 AMQVLPMRRTKV
+369 AIQVLPTRRVKV
-381 DSPTV
+381 DGATV
-386 DMDLPA
+386 DMDLSA

-411 GQLRNVAGLGGEPV
+411 GQLRNVAGIGGEPV

-453 IGG
+453 IGS

>member
-1 MAAILRGRRFFWLSH
+1 
-16 LVFNVNSWRRSLRV
+16 
-30 AAFLGVSFLT
+30 
-40 QAWDTLNMP
+40 MP
-49 QRQRHL
+49 QRQRHQ

-125 AGSPKAEAAARRVK
+125 VGAPKAEAAARRVK

-149 CVEHVNAENAAD
+149 CVEHLNAENAAD
-161 LARGVNVIMDGLD
+161 LARGVNVIVDGLD

-221 SMAGLANAVDAQ
+221 SKAGDANEADAQ
-233 ISQASVS
+233 ISKAGVANAADAQVSKAGVS
-240 NLIHARISNDV
+240 NFIHARISKDV
-251 VNTGESKATHFAA
+251 ANIGESKTTHFAA

-324 DLAAHRHAT
+324 DLSAHRHAT
-333 IAVSVD
+333 IAVSID
-339 ERCACCGKKEFSFLE
+339 EHCACCGKKEFSFLE

-369 AMQVLPMRRTKV
+369 AIQVLPTRRVKV
-381 DSPTV
+381 GGATV
-386 DMDLPA
+386 DMDLSA
-392 LQKQLLDHGQFAM
+392 LQKQLLDHGQFTM

-411 GQLRNVAGLGGEPV
+411 GQLRNIPGLGGEPV
-425 ELTIFADGRAIVG
+425 ELTIFADGRAIIG
-438 RCSDETIA
+438 RCGDETIA

>member
-1 MAAILRGRRFFWLSH
+1 
-16 LVFNVNSWRRSLRV
+16 
-30 AAFLGVSFLT
+30 
-40 QAWDTLNMP
+40 MP
-49 QRQRHL
+49 QRQRHQ

-161 LARGVNVIMDGLD
+161 LARGVNVIVDGLD

-207 VLPRDVAVD
+207 VLPRDIAVD

-221 SMAGLANAVDAQ
+221 SKAG
-233 ISQASVS
+233 VS
-240 NLIHARISNDV
+240 NFIHTRISKDV
-251 VNTGESKATHFAA
+251 ANTAESKATHFAA

-286 LAGVM
+286 LAGVL
-291 GPVVGMVGAFAASQ
+291 GPLVGMVGAFAASQ

-354 PVNEA
+354 PVHEM

-369 AMQVLPMRRTKV
+369 AIQVLPTRRVKV
-381 DSPTV
+381 DGAAV
-386 DMDLPA
+386 DMDLSA

-453 IGG
+453 IGS